1 MRWMPVKRHMP
12 PSMPADHRVHAP
24 RRSFAALVGAA
35 LLAVLPASVRAVEVQ
50 NYGFEA
56 AAQEVTQLYW
66 LAETANV
73 CGWASGDDILEFK
86 LFSVRFLTA
95 HLSERNRLALVS
107 LVTQSGYE
115 ERVRKAALE
124 GASHNCGSNRWRL
137 GWTSYKSAADKHA
150 SDF

>member
-1 MRWMPVKRHMP
+1 MRSMSVKHQG
-12 PSMPADHRVHAP
+12 HAA
-24 RRSFAALVGAA
+24 RRLSAALAGAA
-35 LLAVLPASVRAVEVQ
+35 MLALSSASARAVEVQ
-50 NYGFEA
+50 GYGFEA

-86 LFSVRFLTA
+86 LFSLRFLTA
-95 HLSERNRLALVS
+95 HLSERHRLALVS
-107 LVTQSGYE
+107 LVTENGYE

-150 SDF
+150 DDF

>member
-1 MRWMPVKRHMP
+1 MR
-12 PSMPADHRVHAP
+12 SMSTKCPGHVV
-24 RRSFAALVGAA
+24 RRLSAALAGAA
-35 LLAVLPASVRAVEVQ
+35 MLALLPASARAVEVQ
-50 NYGFEA
+50 GYGFEA

-73 CGWASGDDILEFK
+73 CGWASGDDILAFK
-86 LFSVRFLTA
+86 LFSLRFLTA

-107 LVTQSGYE
+107 LVTENGYE

-137 GWTSYKSAADKHA
+137 GWASYKSAADKHA

>member
-1 MRWMPVKRHMP
+1 MRSMSVKYQG
-12 PSMPADHRVHAP
+12 HAA
-24 RRSFAALVGAA
+24 RRLSAALAGAA
-35 LLAVLPASVRAVEVQ
+35 MLALSSAPARALEVQ
-50 NYGFEA
+50 GYGFEA

-73 CGWASGDDILEFK
+73 CGWASGDDILAFK
-86 LFSVRFLTA
+86 LFSLRFLTA

-107 LVTQSGYE
+107 LVTENGYE

-137 GWTSYKSAADKHA
+137 GWASYKSAADKHA

>member
-1 MRWMPVKRHMP
+1 MRSMPVKRR
-12 PSMPADHRVHAP
+12 SMSVEHRGYA
-24 RRSFAALVGAA
+24 RRRLSAALAGVAMLA
-35 LLAVLPASVRAVEVQ
+35 LLPTSARAVEVQ
-50 NYGFEA
+50 GYGFAA

-86 LFSVRFLTA
+86 LFSLRFLTA
-95 HLSERNRLALVS
+95 HLSEHNRLALVS
-107 LVTQSGYE
+107 LVTENGYE

-150 SDF
+150 DDF